1 MSYTNE
7 QRFIRNQMLL
17 GADCIER
24 LAACHVVIVGL
35 GGVGSYAAEA
45 VARAGVGKLT
55 LVDHDDVD
63 VSNINRQL
71 CALTSTVGQKKAEVV
86 AVRLQDINPQAQID
100 AKVMFYDETHREE
113 LFAEPID
120 YIIDAIDSVGAKL
133 DLIETA
139 IKRGI
144 PIISALGTGNKLDPS
159 QLTIT
164 DLSKTS
170 VCPLARVVRREL
182 KVRGI
187 VHHEVLYSTEQP
199 LKPLELVTP
208 SEGKRSVPGSIAWV
222 PSCAGLMMG
231 GHVIRKLMGI
241 L

>member
-1 MSYTNE
+1 MEYTNE

-17 GADCIER
+17 GEDCIR
-24 LAACHVVIVGL
+24 KLALCHVLIVGV

-45 VARAGVGKLT
+45 VARSGVGKLT
-55 LVDHDDVD
+55 LIDHDDVD

-86 AVRLQDINPQAQID
+86 AARLSDINPQAVIVP
-100 AKVMFYDETHREE
+100 KVMFYDETHREE
-113 LFAEPID
+113 VFAEPID

-139 IKRGI
+139 INRGI

-159 QLTIT
+159 KLTIT

-182 KVRGI
+182 KARGI
-187 VHHEVLYSTEQP
+187 VHHEVLYSTEEP
-199 LKPLELVTP
+199 IKPLELVKP

-222 PSCAGLMMG
+222 PSAAGLMMG
-231 GHVIRKLMGI
+231 GHVVQKLLGLI
-241 L
+241 

>member
-1 MSYTNE
+1 MGYTNE

-17 GADCIER
+17 GEDCIEK
-24 LAACHVVIVGL
+24 LALCHVVIVGV
-35 GGVGSYAAEA
+35 GGVGSYAAESI
-45 VARAGVGKLT
+45 ARAGVGKIT
-55 LVDHDDVD
+55 LIDHDEVD

-71 CALTSTVGQKKAEVV
+71 CALTSTVGQKKAEVM
-86 AVRLQDINPQAQID
+86 AARLLDINPHADIC

-113 LFAEPID
+113 VFSEPID

-139 IKRGI
+139 IKREI

-159 QLTIT
+159 RLTIT

-182 KVRGI
+182 KARGI
-187 VHHEVLYSTEQP
+187 IHHEVLYSTEEP
-199 LKPLELVTP
+199 IKPLDLVTP
-208 SEGKRSVPGSIAWV
+208 SEGKRSVPGSISWV
-222 PSCAGLMMG
+222 PSVAGLMMG
-231 GHVIRKLMGI
+231 GHVVLKLMKQ
-241 L
+241 